1 MSNLVVWYNKLAAF
15 NVEDL
20 FVRKREPGPRR
31 TVYVNQNLPDDY
43 RDEKGRV
50 KPQHV
55 YTSNQVITS
64 KYTILTFLPRNL
76 LEQFR
81 RIANLFFLGIAILQF
96 FHKFSTI
103 SPGLVIFPLLVVLAI
118 TALKDGYEDVK
129 RHQSDRRVNYST
141 VRVLSGAGWV
151 NPNSMQKKSRTF
163 VRAIVPTSKKPKKV
177 RSPPIETETDTPES
191 LDVLAEDAEVEYDD
205 LHEEGIDTTL
215 HLFGHHGDDERPH
228 WKKTI
233 WENVR
238 VGDFVKIKE
247 NESFPADI
255 LICATSED
263 ENVAY
268 VETKNLDGE
277 TNLKS
282 RNAAPALTH
291 LRTAR
296 DCANIKNGFRMECDR
311 PNVNMYKL
319 NASLIIDRLDKGDT
333 VVEKEGAPAVF
344 PIDMQMMLLRG
355 TILRNTGWVIGVVMY
370 TGEDTRIVM
379 NSGGTPSKR
388 SKVER
393 QMNPQ
398 VFINLIILACMAV
411 ACAIVD
417 AVLEHRYYP
426 RNAPWLYD
434 DNRSDDN
441 PSINGLITW
450 AFALIT
456 FQNIVPISLY
466 ISIEFVRT
474 CQAAF
479 IYFDG
484 EIYYDKLDQ
493 PTLARSWNLADDL
506 GQIEYIFSDKTGT
519 LTQNSMIFRE
529 CSIGGKV
536 YSGDSEEAISDVL
549 PLKDPDIKLVDR
561 SSSGSASGSST
572 RGPSRERPLTAPS
585 DSNDSSPTP
594 AHLKVQYRF
603 HDTTLTED
611 LQSAVYANR
620 DSEDAPHARSLNGFF
635 TVLGLCH
642 TVLASTDRATGA
654 IEYKAQSPDEAALV
668 HAAADV
674 GYVFKGREPGDVLV
688 LQTPFGEERYELLD
702 VLEFTSARKRMSVVV
717 RRVGG
722 GDEKGEGEVEGG
734 DRRLFLLC
742 KGADTVVFERLK
754 QGVGAE
760 ALRETTERHLSEF
773 ASRGL
778 RTLTLAYKVIP
789 EDEYA
794 VWSERYRAATL
805 KALANE
811 KDKSLLL
818 RLATMCEGVICCRVS
833 PIQKAL
839 VVNLVKDGLGAM
851 TLAIG
856 DGANDVSM
864 IQAADVGVGI
874 SGEEGLQAV
883 NSSDYAIA
891 QFRFLKRLLFVHGHW
906 SYARNGNMINNFFY
920 KNIVCI
926 GVLWWFQIYAAWSAP
941 YVFEYTYLLFW
952 NSFWTIAPVIAIG
965 IFDRIVDAEVL
976 MALPELY
983 NFGRKGH
990 WFGLKWFAIYMLDA
1004 VVQSAIIFFLIFYTY
1019 KSISARTDGYDVSQY
1034 EFATT
1039 MVLSAVIVAN
1049 LFNGLNTNV
1058 WTWWVFFAVS
1068 IGIILL
1074 LLFTAV
1080 YNAISP
1086 GWFVTTVWG
1095 NNHFLWPSAYFWL
1108 CLPLTICLALAP
1120 RYLAKAWKFGFAPDD
1135 IDIMRYIAKMEPDRD
1150 VVRDAQLGG
1159 ALKSMA
1165 AASSLSRTDSIASAT
1180 YVRPSV
1186 DVRHASRTDMSTGER
1201 VVNRGFDFSTEEQG
1215 VAMRRI
1221 QTNLSERRESSRNLT
1236 LQDQPKNS
1244 KLGHVFSVRKTFLR
1258 RKLSDE

>member
-1 MSNLVVWYNKLAAF
+1 M
-15 NVEDL
+15 
-20 FVRKREPGPRR
+20 
-31 TVYVNQNLPDDY
+31 
-43 RDEKGRV
+43 
-50 KPQHV
+50 
-55 YTSNQVITS
+55 
-64 KYTILTFLPRNL
+64 
-76 LEQFR
+76 
-81 RIANLFFLGIAILQF
+81 
-96 FHKFSTI
+96 
-103 SPGLVIFPLLVVLAI
+103 
-118 TALKDGYEDVK
+118 
-129 RHQSDRRVNYST
+129 
-141 VRVLSGAGWV
+141 LSGAGWV

-398 VFINLIILACMAV
+398 VYALIFFSFFNILICIFSFINLIILACMAV

-519 LTQNSMIFRE
+519 LTQVR
-529 CSIGGKV
+529 
-536 YSGDSEEAISDVL
+536 
-549 PLKDPDIKLVDR
+549 IKLY
-561 SSSGSASGSST
+561 
-572 RGPSRERPLTAPS
+572 
-585 DSNDSSPTP
+585 
-594 AHLKVQYRF
+594 H
-603 HDTTLTED
+603 
-611 LQSAVYANR
+611 
-620 DSEDAPHARSLNGFF
+620 
-635 TVLGLCH
+635 
-642 TVLASTDRATGA
+642 
-654 IEYKAQSPDEAALV
+654 
-668 HAAADV
+668 
-674 GYVFKGREPGDVLV
+674 
-688 LQTPFGEERYELLD
+688 
-702 VLEFTSARKRMSVVV
+702 
-717 RRVGG
+717 
-722 GDEKGEGEVEGG
+722 
-734 DRRLFLLC
+734 
-742 KGADTVVFERLK
+742 
-754 QGVGAE
+754 
-760 ALRETTERHLSEF
+760 RHF
-773 ASRGL
+773 
-778 RTLTLAYKVIP
+778 I
-789 EDEYA
+789 
-794 VWSERYRAATL
+794 
-805 KALANE
+805 
-811 KDKSLLL
+811 
-818 RLATMCEGVICCRVS
+818 
-833 PIQKAL
+833 
-839 VVNLVKDGLGAM
+839 
-851 TLAIG
+851 
-856 DGANDVSM
+856 
-864 IQAADVGVGI
+864 
-874 SGEEGLQAV
+874 
-883 NSSDYAIA
+883 
-891 QFRFLKRLLFVHGHW
+891 
-906 SYARNGNMINNFFY
+906 
-920 KNIVCI
+920 
-926 GVLWWFQIYAAWSAP
+926 
-941 YVFEYTYLLFW
+941 
-952 NSFWTIAPVIAIG
+952 
-965 IFDRIVDAEVL
+965 
-976 MALPELY
+976 
-983 NFGRKGH
+983 
-990 WFGLKWFAIYMLDA
+990 
-1004 VVQSAIIFFLIFYTY
+1004 
-1019 KSISARTDGYDVSQY
+1019 
-1034 EFATT
+1034 
-1039 MVLSAVIVAN
+1039 
-1049 LFNGLNTNV
+1049 
-1058 WTWWVFFAVS
+1058 
-1068 IGIILL
+1068 
-1074 LLFTAV
+1074 
-1080 YNAISP
+1080 
-1086 GWFVTTVWG
+1086 
-1095 NNHFLWPSAYFWL
+1095 
-1108 CLPLTICLALAP
+1108 
-1120 RYLAKAWKFGFAPDD
+1120 
-1135 IDIMRYIAKMEPDRD
+1135 
-1150 VVRDAQLGG
+1150 
-1159 ALKSMA
+1159 
-1165 AASSLSRTDSIASAT
+1165 
-1180 YVRPSV
+1180 
-1186 DVRHASRTDMSTGER
+1186 
-1201 VVNRGFDFSTEEQG
+1201 
-1215 VAMRRI
+1215 
-1221 QTNLSERRESSRNLT
+1221 
-1236 LQDQPKNS
+1236 
-1244 KLGHVFSVRKTFLR
+1244 
-1258 RKLSDE
+1258 